1 MSVFFF
7 ILEIHTEFRPSVY
20 SSKVLRQ
27 FFDVSSPLRGP
38 FASWH
43 QMCNLRQAA
52 AGALTELDVLDLTAL
67 TVKQGFPW

>member
-1 MSVFFF
+1 M
-7 ILEIHTEFRPSVY
+7 Y